1 MSQLDFLVSRVV
13 LLDAGP
19 LGMISH
25 PRKNPEIKVWL
36 QNLIRSGT
44 VVRVPEIVDYEVRRV
59 GLPRNSNYEEFT
71 VQFMSNSYVVPILT
85 RSNKETALITP
96 ARKEDMPNDWG
107 FDWHGLWERTDFD
120 CQNIVKLVYAKQV
133 FGLIRYGLYPYPY
146 QEKPVY
152 LEIEQVQANPLSQG
166 KAKDRIIRPIGKW
179 LIWYVTRESLQK
191 CIGGTDGTIAVLTAK
206 DKESLIE
213 YYSNTVQMEYQ
224 GPDTIAP
231 GEDGHVFTFS
241 RQAAEQ
247 FCTRQEQWGLP
258 APL

>member
-1 MSQLDFLVSRVV
+1 M

-19 LGMISH
+19 LGMFSH
-25 PRKNPEIKVWL
+25 PRKNPDIKVWL

-44 VVRVPEIVDYEVRRV
+44 VVRVPEIVDYEVYRF
-59 GLPRNSNYEEFT
+59 GLPRNSNYEAFSI
-71 VQFMSNSYVVPILT
+71 QFMSNSYVVPILT
-85 RSNKETALITP
+85 PSNKETALLTP
-96 ARKEDMPNDWG
+96 ARK
-107 FDWHGLWERTDFD
+107 
-120 CQNIVKLVYAKQV
+120 
-133 FGLIRYGLYPYPY
+133 
-146 QEKPVY
+146 
-152 LEIEQVQANPLSQG
+152 
-166 KAKDRIIRPIGKW
+166 
-179 LIWYVTRESLQK
+179 
-191 CIGGTDGTIAVLTAK
+191 DGTIAVLTAK

>member
-1 MSQLDFLVSRVV
+1 VILKAAEFWAQARQQGQPTADDKSLDGDVILAAQAVTISNQGEDVVIATTNVDHRSR
-13 LLDAGP
+13 
-19 LGMISH
+19 
-25 PRKNPEIKVWL
+25 
-36 QNLIRSGT
+36 
-44 VVRVPEIVDYEVRRV
+44 
-59 GLPRNSNYEEFT
+59 F
-71 VQFMSNSYVVPILT
+71 VQ
-85 RSNKETALITP
+85 
-96 ARKEDMPNDWG
+96 
-107 FDWHGLWERTDFD
+107 
-120 CQNIVKLVYAKQV
+120 AK
-133 FGLIRYGLYPYPY
+133 IW
-146 QEKPVY
+146 KPVY

-166 KAKDRIIRPIGKW
+166 KVKDRIIRPIGKW
-179 LIWYVTRESLQK
+179 LIWYATRESLQK

-206 DKESLIE
+206 DKELLIE